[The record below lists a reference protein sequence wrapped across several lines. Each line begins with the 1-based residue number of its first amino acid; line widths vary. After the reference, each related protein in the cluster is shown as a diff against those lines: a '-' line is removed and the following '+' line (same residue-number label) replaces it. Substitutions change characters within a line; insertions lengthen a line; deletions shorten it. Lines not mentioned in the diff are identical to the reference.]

1 MKAYELMV
9 ILDPSLEEEARA
21 QVLDKIRD
29 LVTANGGVVDSA
41 DEWGKRRLAFEVA
54 GRTDGEYFVFQ
65 IHAPSESVAEVDR
78 VLHIT
83 DQVIRY
89 MLVRREDLD

>member
-21 QVLDKIRD
+21 QVLDRVPG
-29 LVTANGGVVDSA
+29 LLTANGATVDSV
-41 DEWGKRRLAFEVA
+41 DDWGKRRLAHEVA
-54 GRTDGEYFVFQ
+54 GKSDGDYVVYQF
-65 IHAPSESVAEVDR
+65 HAPADSVAEVDR